1 VKAARTV
8 TTGGMERRIERHRA
22 LSLPTHS
29 LSGASKYYYAP
40 VYQGIL
46 VGRRKGNE
54 DNGPDRRRPYAM
66 KVARAVTT
74 GGMERRVAGYRA
86 LSLPTRQA
94 AKPPGLA
101 TRSRAESTRGGF
113 RPTGKSPLSL
123 YLARWDS
130 QGWETSARVAS
141 RTEVAYCT
149 FATIRMVWMDLI
161 YPIPAE
167 APALAGWV
175 CG

>member
-1 VKAARTV
+1 
-8 TTGGMERRIERHRA
+8 MERRIERHRA

-86 LSLPTRQA
+86 LSLPTGQT
-94 AKPPGLA
+94 AKRPGLA
-101 TRSRAESTRGGF
+101 KRSYGEFQRSGF
-113 RPTGKSPLSL
+113 QPTGNSSP
-123 YLARWDS
+123 DS
-130 QGWETSARVAS
+130 KLCPMGQSVVVDVEKIRRPYRCSFCCVSCNKDGTDLPDRP
-141 RTEVAYCT
+141 RTH
-149 FATIRMVWMDLI
+149 
-161 YPIPAE
+161 
-167 APALAGWV
+167 
-175 CG
+175 

>member
-1 VKAARTV
+1 MCGESRTHGDN
-8 TTGGMERRIERHRA
+8 GGDGETDRRIPRSVPTHWLCV

-29 LSGASKYYYAP
+29 VSGASKYYYAP

-94 AKPPGLA
+94 AKMRGLA
-101 TRSRAESTRGGF
+101 E
-113 RPTGKSPLSL
+113 
-123 YLARWDS
+123 
-130 QGWETSARVAS
+130 
-141 RTEVAYCT
+141 
-149 FATIRMVWMDLI
+149 
-161 YPIPAE
+161 E
-167 APALAGWV
+167 AHGE
-175 CG
+175 